1 MSAPVYATTAD
12 LTAYCSPDPAPAGV
26 GDRQLREA
34 SAQVDQMLLTAVYR
48 VDADDRPVDPKVLEA
63 VKNAT
68 CAQALHVLEHG
79 DEVAIRQDD
88 VPVALGPLSLGGGRR
103 VSSSGST
110 GTSTPVWAP
119 QAVAF
124 LRAEGLIAGP
134 VIT

>member
-12 LTAYCSPDPAPAGV
+12 LTAYCAPDPAPAEV
-26 GDRQLREA
+26 GERQLREA
-34 SAQVDQMLLTAVYR
+34 SAQVDQMLLTAIYD
-48 VDADDRPVDPKVLEA
+48 VDADEQPTDPRVRDA

-68 CAQALHVLEHG
+68 CAQALHVHEHG

-88 VPVALGPLSLGGGRR
+88 IPVALGPLSLGGGRR
-103 VSSSGST
+103 ASSSGAT

-124 LRAEGLIAGP
+124 LRAEGLVVGP